1 MNFDEQNTESY
12 NWDQGGV
19 YVIEPTDY
27 VEGGED
33 GVSNRQAKELTRRT
47 RNLHSRMTTAQGEID
62 TLQEQLPIAT
72 EAALRTSKEYTDG
85 KDTVLRNDMAVA
97 DTAALSAAKA
107 YADRV
112 VAALVDNSPEALNTL
127 QELAT
132 ALGND
137 PNFATTVMQQIGE
150 RVKTTDFNNAL
161 AGKANSS
168 HSHAVDDVPGVWHA
182 GNFNPADKA
191 NTNEAIVYRGVN
203 ANSSIDEC
211 EETGYYFDTRGFAA
225 GTLIVVRAYINGY
238 HPVQMLIPFD
248 RSGLYTR
255 SFNTDA
261 GHWSPW
267 VEMYHSGNL
276 VPATTT
282 ANGLMS
288 AADKTKLDGLSMRV
302 LASGKIGKIGGF
314 VKKIGPYANQLGAPQ
329 PTTAGVYRITH
340 NFGDAA
346 YTTIITP
353 CERYEGTWS
362 LSASVVAEMPTYIEI
377 NITENEY
384 LKNSSFNFMIVG
396 TL

>member
-97 DTAALSAAKA
+97 DTSTLGAAKA

-168 HSHAVDDVPGVWHA
+168 HSHAVDDVPEVWHA

-191 NTNEAIVYRGVN
+191 NIDSVIKEVPR
-203 ANSSIDEC
+203 NSNILWGNCTGFMDESTPAGQSTSFISFGMPGYDIQLALGGYSNWQGGWNRLFFRSKNGDNGSISDWKE
-211 EETGYYFDTRGFAA
+211 
-225 GTLIVVRAYINGY
+225 L
-238 HPVQMLIPFD
+238 
-248 RSGLYTR
+248 
-255 SFNTDA
+255 
-261 GHWSPW
+261 
-267 VEMYHSGNL
+267 YHSRNL

-288 AADKTKLDGLSMRV
+288 AADKTKLDAQPAKIIRGSVNADGYVAGGNAFLISPLS
-302 LASGKIGKIGGF
+302 
-314 VKKIGPYANQLGAPQ
+314 
-329 PTTAGVYRITH
+329 
-340 NFGDAA
+340 D
-346 YTTIITP
+346 
-353 CERYEGTWS
+353 
-362 LSASVVAEMPTYIEI
+362 SVVRVTHYIGNTNYAAI
-377 NITENEY
+377 ATVNCSGVQLTSDNEVNMWQKSNNY
-384 LKNSSFNFMIVG
+384 VDFIVTNG
-396 TL
+396 GGQDREFVPFDFIIIPY